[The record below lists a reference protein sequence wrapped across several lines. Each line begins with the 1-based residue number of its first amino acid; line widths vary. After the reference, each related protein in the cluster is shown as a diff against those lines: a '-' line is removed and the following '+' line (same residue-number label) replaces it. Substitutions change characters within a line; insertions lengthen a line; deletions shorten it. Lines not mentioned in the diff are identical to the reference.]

1 MVLGALIG
9 LVIGCLMGMIGV
21 WSWRRLGPPTDLFIR
36 ITIYVGVPIGVILSI
51 VLFAF
56 LGLHNGW

>member
-1 MVLGALIG
+1 MILGALVG
-9 LVIGCLMGMIGV
+9 LVIGCLMGVFSV

-36 ITIYVGVPIGVILSI
+36 ITIYVGVPIGVIISI
-51 VLFAF
+51 VLFTF

>member
-1 MVLGALIG
+1 MIVGALVG
-9 LVIGCLMGMIGV
+9 LVIGCLMGVFCV
-21 WSWRRLGPPTDLFIR
+21 WSWRRLGPPTDLIIR
-36 ITIYVGVPIGVILSI
+36 ITIYVGVPIGVIISI